1 MIEEFKYFKDI
12 DNVVYA
18 YYADGSQDDY
28 IKDGLTPIT
37 YEEAMDI
44 VNPPP
49 THEQLIATADKN
61 KASLRSQA
69 DSEIAWLQDAVDIGI
84 ATDEEIA
91 TLAEWKKYRIL
102 LMRVDTSTAPDST
115 WPEQPQ

>member
-1 MIEEFKYFKDI
+1 MTEEFKYFKDI
-12 DNVVYA
+12 NNAVYA

-37 YEEAMDI
+37 YEEAMEI
-44 VNPPP
+44 ANPPP

-69 DSEIAWLQDAVDIGI
+69 DEEISWRQDAVNLGI

-91 TLAEWKKYRIL
+91 TLEEWKKYRIM
-102 LMRVDTSTAPDST
+102 LMRVDTSTAPEIT